1 MHIDSRTL
9 EGVPAGSF

>member
-9 EGVPAGSF
+9 EGVPAGAF